1 MGGIVQEMRE
11 QSGTQH
17 SPFGGN
23 PMWMRTRQLKAMA
36 FHPKDSCVAVAS
48 AWCQEELL
56 RVLHTVIFLKVTP
69 RREFHSGRMLGSG
82 ARSSTTAVAK
92 CDHLT
97 YILSMVNLNSPRLGA
112 PLGPDNRQT
121 VAAELKNK
129 KNKKNDGKSPK
140 GGPGGPGDLET
151 ARVKSPLTLEPL
163 PGPPGLLSG
172 SSA

>member
-1 MGGIVQEMRE
+1 
-11 QSGTQH
+11 
-17 SPFGGN
+17 
-23 PMWMRTRQLKAMA
+23 MWMRTRQLKATA

-129 KNKKNDGKSPK
+129 KTKRTTGKARRK
-140 GGPGGPGDLET
+140 GQEDQG
-151 ARVKSPLTLEPL
+151 TLKQL
-163 PGPPGLLSG
+163 G
-172 SSA
+172 

>member
-1 MGGIVQEMRE
+1 
-11 QSGTQH
+11 
-17 SPFGGN
+17 
-23 PMWMRTRQLKAMA
+23 MWMRTRQLKATA

-121 VAAELKNK
+121 VAAEFKNK
-129 KNKKNDGKSPK
+129 TNDGKSQK
-140 GGPGGPGDLET
+140 EGPGGPGDLET
-151 ARVKSPLTLEPL
+151 ARVKSPLTLL
-163 PGPPGLLSG
+163 PPPCPPGLLSG
-172 SSA
+172 SSAQGRTRKKARRTRGP